1 MGKFLTRIQNKFKS
15 FLFNIDIFNQNLD
28 TFVLKGWLF
37 SKKGSIS
44 DVHFLIKDSNGKEH
58 ILQGSYKIRRLDVYN
73 AFKISNSE
81 KSGFYVS
88 AVVEDCSFYSVWIL
102 FKENGKNKRIFA
114 GKIENDEDK
123 NFDKNV
129 SFNEIQTEELGFDLQ
144 RFLAKQKEYN
154 YIFPKK
160 YYSECVDL
168 ILPVYNGYKFFDK
181 LFKTIEKTNISY
193 RLIIIDDLSSDKRV
207 YPYLEKYANGKQNVI
222 LLQNEKNLGFVQTVN
237 KGLELSKNHVAIINS
252 DIELPNE
259 WLERLMLPIFENE
272 KIASTTPYTT
282 CGTICSFPKF
292 LEDNKL
298 FLGLNVDEIDYC
310 FKNIKPC
317 YTSLPTGVGFCM
329 GMSKL
334 AIKNIGVLDAETF
347 GKGYAEEND
356 WCQRAIEA
364 GYINVQIENLFVFH
378 NHGGSFPSEEK
389 KRLISEHEKLLLSK
403 HPNYNRD
410 VAKFCSIDPNKQLRS
425 FIELNLLQKYKK
437 LHTVLAFDHALGGGA
452 TNYLMKKKEE
462 SIENNQAFIIVRFN
476 TLNDIFEMEY
486 FNQNGVIKSFAPM
499 DFGISNILHYFNV
512 DEIWI
517 NELVSY
523 VNLYEVLHSIKKYS
537 EKNNIPVRMLM
548 HDYYAVCPTINLL
561 DNEGKYCEIPSC
573 SKCSK
578 CIENSNIIQ
587 AMGIESMSRWR
598 KEWKDFLSSCNEV
611 IVFSHSSQ
619 EILNKAFDNCLNNIK
634 VIPHEISYIPK
645 IQKKNKTTKSFNI
658 GLLGVLSEHK
668 GEQIV
673 KELIRLI
680 GKKQLNIKIKLIGV
694 SDNIKNGKY
703 FSQTGAYSRN
713 SLPYLSLENDIDIF
727 LIPSIWPET
736 FSYTSEEVMR
746 MGFPLM
752 CFDLGAPAERVKKYD
767 KGIIISKISAEA
779 VINTLETNNFIQSL
793 KQIPVVLSRVLFVV
807 EDVTFSS
814 RYRVD
819 HLREQLF
826 IQGIASDCIDE
837 DNVNKVIVENYN
849 SIVVY
854 RSSDYSAIETLCNKA
869 KNKGI
874 SVYYDIDDLIF
885 EYSLIKDLEFLNDDE
900 YKDFNCY
907 TQKIKKTMDLC
918 DGYIVSTNCL
928 KKQVQKLFLNKP
940 VVVNRNVASLEML
953 SISENEIKK
962 EKNNNEIII
971 GYFSGTKTHNADFE
985 SIKSVLIDLMKN
997 NDNVKLLIGGQIILP
1012 NEFASFQNRIKRFD
1026 FVDWKSLPHLISQVD
1041 INLMP
1046 LENTVFHECKSEN
1059 KWMEAGLVS
1068 VPTVASWNEELGS
1081 VIHDGV
1087 DGFLCKNTEEWQK
1100 KLNLLAE
1107 SKELRQY
1114 ISKNVHKR
1122 VVTEYTTFTVES
1134 IVPVFLKVKDNF
1146 EQKN

>member
-1 MGKFLTRIQNKFKS
+1 
-15 FLFNIDIFNQNLD
+15 
-28 TFVLKGWLF
+28 
-37 SKKGSIS
+37 
-44 DVHFLIKDSNGKEH
+44 
-58 ILQGSYKIRRLDVYN
+58 
-73 AFKISNSE
+73 
-81 KSGFYVS
+81 
-88 AVVEDCSFYSVWIL
+88 
-102 FKENGKNKRIFA
+102 
-114 GKIENDEDK
+114 
-123 NFDKNV
+123 
-129 SFNEIQTEELGFDLQ
+129 
-144 RFLAKQKEYN
+144 
-154 YIFPKK
+154 
-160 YYSECVDL
+160 
-168 ILPVYNGYKFFDK
+168 
-181 LFKTIEKTNISY
+181 
-193 RLIIIDDLSSDKRV
+193 
-207 YPYLEKYANGKQNVI
+207 
-222 LLQNEKNLGFVQTVN
+222 
-237 KGLELSKNHVAIINS
+237 
-252 DIELPNE
+252 
-259 WLERLMLPIFENE
+259 
-272 KIASTTPYTT
+272 
-282 CGTICSFPKF
+282 
-292 LEDNKL
+292 
-298 FLGLNVDEIDYC
+298 
-310 FKNIKPC
+310 
-317 YTSLPTGVGFCM
+317 
-329 GMSKL
+329 
-334 AIKNIGVLDAETF
+334 
-347 GKGYAEEND
+347 
-356 WCQRAIEA
+356 
-364 GYINVQIENLFVFH
+364 
-378 NHGGSFPSEEK
+378 
-389 KRLISEHEKLLLSK
+389 
-403 HPNYNRD
+403 
-410 VAKFCSIDPNKQLRS
+410 
-425 FIELNLLQKYKK
+425 
-437 LHTVLAFDHALGGGA
+437 
-452 TNYLMKKKEE
+452 
-462 SIENNQAFIIVRFN
+462 
-476 TLNDIFEMEY
+476 
-486 FNQNGVIKSFAPM
+486 
-499 DFGISNILHYFNV
+499 
-512 DEIWI
+512 
-517 NELVSY
+517 
-523 VNLYEVLHSIKKYS
+523 
-537 EKNNIPVRMLM
+537 
-548 HDYYAVCPTINLL
+548 
-561 DNEGKYCEIPSC
+561 
-573 SKCSK
+573 
-578 CIENSNIIQ
+578 
-587 AMGIESMSRWR
+587 
-598 KEWKDFLSSCNEV
+598 
-611 IVFSHSSQ
+611 
-619 EILNKAFDNCLNNIK
+619 
-634 VIPHEISYIPK
+634 
-645 IQKKNKTTKSFNI
+645 
-658 GLLGVLSEHK
+658 
-668 GEQIV
+668 
-673 KELIRLI
+673 
-680 GKKQLNIKIKLIGV
+680 
-694 SDNIKNGKY
+694 
-703 FSQTGAYSRN
+703 
-713 SLPYLSLENDIDIF
+713 
-727 LIPSIWPET
+727 
-736 FSYTSEEVMR
+736 